1 METFSGAFSATNNS
15 VRRAV
20 QRTSTRRVLVDVA
33 AIVAL
38 ALSLGSVDA
47 LLGRQVADGLQK
59 TALAD
64 LATGEVVHAI
74 LEVVDLLDA
83 SDFGL
88 VEVF

>member
-1 METFSGAFSATNNS
+1 METFSGALSTTNNS

-20 QRTSTRRVLVDVA
+20 QRTSTGRILVDVA
-33 AIVAL
+33 TIVAL

-64 LATGEVVHAI
+64 LATGEVVDAI